1 MTQHVHLLPC
11 EDHADVRAV
20 LDRLDDLK
28 PCERTGEALRV
39 AARFL
44 EYAAYEMAQSDEAR
58 HVARLILLA
67 AEMERTS
74 DELKSRPAV

>member
-1 MTQHVHLLPC
+1 MSYNSVP
-11 EDHADVRAV
+11 ADPMPDVQAV
-20 LDRLDDLK
+20 LARLDNL
-28 PCERTGEALRV
+28 PNEERTKEALRV

-74 DELKSRPAV
+74 DELKG